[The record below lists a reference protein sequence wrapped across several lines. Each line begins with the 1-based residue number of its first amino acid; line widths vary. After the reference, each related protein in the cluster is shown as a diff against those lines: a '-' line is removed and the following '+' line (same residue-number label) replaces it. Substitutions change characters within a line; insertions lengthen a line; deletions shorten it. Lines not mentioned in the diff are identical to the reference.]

1 MISSKTTLEMRLLG
15 RWLIALFWSWVWGM
29 YTCVSAHG
37 GMKYGVFL
45 ICSLLC
51 VCVHVCMCICVSLC
65 VCTSLCVY
73 MCFCVCT
80 SVCICTYMCVSAC
93 MCVCLCEYIC
103 VCMCVYICACN
114 FFIGEIKRQLYD
126 FPLPFPFSKYMTTTC
141 LICTMLFIY
150 GRHYIKPQP
159 IEMKKCGESSIV
171 ERQGLSLS
179 FKLTRQIDEMAT
191 GLRGPSPFPFHVQ
204 RLQKLPCV
212 LFCMGILSTRT
223 RFLILSRWVLS
234 WFCGY

>member
-1 MISSKTTLEMRLLG
+1 MSSSF
-15 RWLIALFWSWVWGM
+15 APYYV
-29 YTCVSAHG
+29 
-37 GMKYGVFL
+37 
-45 ICSLLC
+45 
-51 VCVHVCMCICVSLC
+51 
-65 VCTSLCVY
+65 
-73 MCFCVCT
+73 CVCT
-80 SVCICTYMCVSAC
+80 SVCVYVSLCVCARLCVCICVSVC
-93 MCVCLCEYIC
+93 VHLCVYVRICVCLHVC
-103 VCMCVYICACN
+103 VCVFVSIYVYVCVYTYVHVI
-114 FFIGEIKRQLYD
+114 FLFGEIKRQLYD

-223 RFLILSRWVLS
+223 RFLMFSRWVLS
-234 WFCGY
+234 